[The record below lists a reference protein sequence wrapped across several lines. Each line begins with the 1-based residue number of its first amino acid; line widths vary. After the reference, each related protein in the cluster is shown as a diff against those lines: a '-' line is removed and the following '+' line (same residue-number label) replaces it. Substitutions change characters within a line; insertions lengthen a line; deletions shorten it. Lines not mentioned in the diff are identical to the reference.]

1 MNVTIDKGET
11 SISLIVKTFTDTT
24 CSTLEGQ
31 RCLCLKF
38 TLLFVLSGISVI
50 VNNL

>member
-1 MNVTIDKGET
+1 MNVIMDEGEP
-11 SISLIVKTFTDTT
+11 SIPLIVKSFNRRNLL
-24 CSTLEGQ
+24 SFGGW

-38 TLLFVLSGISVI
+38 TLLFVLSGISVV